1 MPANAVRFPVTNT
14 EKKMQKY
21 GFLLKAS
28 VAIALACT
36 ALAGCSTTG
45 SSQPTA
51 QTNDARKQSIDASVD
66 GTLSRLFQT
75 VPGSRE
81 LVGKARGIL
90 VFPSVT
96 QAGIGIG
103 GEHGDGALRVG
114 GSTTGYYSTTSV
126 SVGATLGMQTKSVV
140 YLFMTQ
146 DALDRLNTS
155 EGWSVGGDASVAL
168 VKVGANGSI
177 DTTTAVKPVEVFVM
191 TESGLIGDLSINST
205 KITKLAL

>member
-1 MPANAVRFPVTNT
+1 VQFPVTIT

-28 VAIALACT
+28 VAIALATT
-36 ALAGCSTTG
+36 ALAGCNTTTN
-45 SSQPTA
+45 QPPTA
-51 QTNDARKQSIDASVD
+51 ESNDARKQSIDASVD

-90 VFPSVT
+90 VFPSVV
-96 QAGIGIG
+96 QAGIGVG
-103 GEHGDGALRVG
+103 GEHGDGALRIG
-114 GSTTGYYSTTSV
+114 GSTAGYYSTTSV
-126 SVGATLGMQTKSVV
+126 SVGATLGMQSKSVI

-146 DALDRLNTS
+146 DALDRFHSS

-168 VKVGANGSI
+168 VKMGANGSI
-177 DTTTAVKPVEVFVM
+177 DTTTATKPVEVFVM
-191 TESGLIGDLSINST
+191 TNSGLIGDLSLGST
-205 KITKLAL
+205 KISRLDL

>member
-1 MPANAVRFPVTNT
+1 
-14 EKKMQKY
+14 MQKY

-28 VAIALACT
+28 IAIALAST

-45 SSQPTA
+45 SSQPSA

-114 GSTTGYYSTTSV
+114 GSTVGYFSTTSV

-146 DALDRLNTS
+146 DALDRLRSS

-191 TESGLIGDLSINST
+191 TDAGLIGDLSINST
-205 KITKLAL
+205 KITKLDL

>member
-1 MPANAVRFPVTNT
+1 
-14 EKKMQKY
+14 MQKY

-28 VAIALACT
+28 IAIALASVT
-36 ALAGCSTTG
+36 LAGCSTTG
-45 SSQPTA
+45 DQPPTA
-51 QTNDARKQSIDASVD
+51 ASNDARKQAIDASVD

-81 LVGKARGIL
+81 LVSKARGIL
-90 VFPSVT
+90 VFPKVT

-103 GEHGDGALRVG
+103 GEHGDGALRIG
-114 GSTTGYYSTTSV
+114 GSTAGYYSTTSV

-146 DALDRLNTS
+146 DALERLHTS

-191 TESGLIGDLSINST
+191 TDSGLIGDLSLNST
-205 KITKLAL
+205 KISRLDL

>member
-1 MPANAVRFPVTNT
+1 
-14 EKKMQKY
+14 MQKY
-21 GFLLKAS
+21 GFILKAS
-28 VAIALACT
+28 IAVALASA
-36 ALAGCSTTG
+36 ALAGCTTNG
-45 SSQPTA
+45 NPAPTEVSA
-51 QTNDARKQSIDASVD
+51 DSRRQAIDASVD
-66 GTLSRLFQT
+66 GTMSRLYQT
-75 VPGSRE
+75 VPGSQE

-146 DALDRLNTS
+146 DALDKFRNS
-155 EGWSVGGDASVAL
+155 DGWAVGGDASVAL
-168 VKVGANGSI
+168 VKVGANGTI
-177 DTTTAVKPVEVFVM
+177 DTTTGTKPVEVFVL
-191 TESGLIGDLSINST
+191 TNTGLIGDLSLGST
-205 KITKLAL
+205 KISRLQL

>member
-1 MPANAVRFPVTNT
+1 VRFPATKT

-21 GFLLKAS
+21 GFILKAS
-28 VAIALACT
+28 IAIALASAT
-36 ALAGCSTTG
+36 LAGCSTTG
-45 SSQPTA
+45 NQPPTA
-51 QTNDARKQSIDASVD
+51 ASNDARKQAIDASVD

-90 VFPSVT
+90 VFPKVT
-96 QAGIGIG
+96 QAGIGVG

-126 SVGATLGMQTKSVV
+126 SVGATLGMQTKAVV

-146 DALDRLNTS
+146 DALDRLTTS

-191 TESGLIGDLSINST
+191 TDAGLIGDLSLNST
-205 KITKLAL
+205 KISRLDL